1 MSVPRAKIAL
11 ARSCGLSV
19 LAFQG
24 EHRFSRRRAV
34 SCYSLRIP
42 STFGRRIFRVRGKC
56 ELNLSFLAIVS
67 FFPRFM

>member
-42 STFGRRIFRVRGKC
+42 STFQPLVVEFFVC
-56 ELNLSFLAIVS
+56 EVS
-67 FFPRFM
+67 VS